1 MIAATLISLVHAL
14 VVAWNF
20 YAPFSSV
27 PLIRVSYVVFAP
39 FLMLHWI
46 LNDDTCALTALEC
59 KLRGLEDCSESFVHK
74 IVSPI
79 YKITDVQVRY
89 ATWAFTAFAWFYAL
103 SKTSWTEVQGIFK
116 NSQEGTF

>member
-14 VVAWNF
+14 IVAWNL

-27 PLIRVSYVVFAP
+27 ALIRVSYVVFAP

-59 KLRGLEDCSESFVHK
+59 KLRGLEDCGESFVHRV
-74 IVSPI
+74 VSPI

-103 SKTSWTEVQGIFK
+103 SKTSRAEVWSIFIPDK
-116 NSQEGTF
+116 GT